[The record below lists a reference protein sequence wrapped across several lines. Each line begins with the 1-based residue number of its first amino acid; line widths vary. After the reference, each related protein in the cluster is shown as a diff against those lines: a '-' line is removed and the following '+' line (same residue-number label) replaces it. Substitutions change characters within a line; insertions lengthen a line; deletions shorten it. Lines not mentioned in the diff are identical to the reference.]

1 MKDNIS
7 VSNLI
12 KLMISDVSAILTTSY
27 DLFQV
32 AFILTSIKKQSERH
46 LLEAPTANTIKN
58 NPPINHY
65 YSIVNLVDKSF

>member
-1 MKDNIS
+1 LLKDNIS

-32 AFILTSIKKQSERH
+32 AFILTSIKSNRNVICWKPPLPTQLRIIPQLTIIIA
-46 LLEAPTANTIKN
+46 LLI
-58 NPPINHY
+58 
-65 YSIVNLVDKSF
+65 